1 MRWIL
6 AVSSDPERPD
16 NQRSSSSSDRL
27 QREVEDI
34 LRQAER
40 RPVSFQ
46 DAVRRRASQKRQ
58 AARSAPITRNMSQ
71 LTTWR
76 PGPGSYLIG
85 VIVFAIVAAWSVD
98 RSPLLATIAGAL
110 CLASLIVP
118 IALHVRRP
126 MSPVTKTWRG
136 RDMTFGARSR
146 GGIDQLRD
154 RFRRPP
160 RI

>member
-1 MRWIL
+1 M
-6 AVSSDPERPD
+6 SGDPERPD
-16 NQRSSSSSDRL
+16 NQQSSSSSDRL

-46 DAVRRRASQKRQ
+46 DAVRRRASQRRQ
-58 AARSAPITRNMSQ
+58 AARSAPITRDMNR
-71 LTTWR
+71 LTAWR

-85 VIVFAIVAAWSVD
+85 VIVFAVIAAWLAD

-118 IALHVRRP
+118 IVLHVRRP
-126 MSPVTKTWRG
+126 TSPVTKTWRG
-136 RDMTFGARSR
+136 HDMTFSSRSR